1 MVLVLFSL
9 MGSRVL
15 SSRFVVA
22 KFLGPNGIPALYCF
36 RPVCASRPPLLHEL
50 IDSLSSHIHIYS
62 VRVGRDVNR
71 QFSFSMAFR
80 FPFNG
85 ARFSHAETKLVY
97 ISAFY
102 GRLILCVGIALMFF
116 YGFSDFPFHFFPP

>member
-1 MVLVLFSL
+1 MNSL
-9 MGSRVL
+9 TRCP
-15 SSRFVVA
+15 R
-22 KFLGPNGIPALYCF
+22 
-36 RPVCASRPPLLHEL
+36 
-50 IDSLSSHIHIYS
+50 HIHIPL

-85 ARFSHAETKLVY
+85 ARFSHAASPETKLLVVVVY

-102 GRLILCVGIALMFF
+102 GRRLIVCSIMFF
-116 YGFSDFPFHFFPP
+116 YGFSDFPFSFPSAVEGEFYAR